1 MSENADIKAIL
12 TNPNMTDRTIE
23 YYFFKKWLGE
33 SIFTANGDAWKL
45 KTKQYY
51 PFFNIKFVQNAFPVF
66 EHHSENLIESMKNNT
81 GIDFDIYHKVDS
93 FAIDVII
100 ELTLGIRNNSHENPT
115 NFQHYLHENSKTTVW
130 RMFHP
135 VFRYDFLFSF
145 THKCKEGQRMIKE
158 FRAYIQ
164 EAIERTRKKGL
175 MDHRKTLIDI
185 DCSISQSTLPM
196 SDVKIQD
203 NLLSTIYGGF
213 GTMSS
218 SVSFLT
224 FCLAKYPEVQEKV
237 YQEIKE
243 NINPNEPLTIPTLNT
258 LKYTNLVIKE
268 ALRMYTPAPSVLRS
282 NSEPLELNGYTY
294 PANTSFVLSLY
305 NAHHNPEN
313 YEDPEEFLPERH
325 DVSENSENNIHNFV
339 AFAPGARG
347 CRGNKIAEYQ
357 LKTFVV
363 KMLNS
368 YKIGL
373 KEGFEPE
380 LSWDI
385 ILKPYNG
392 IWINLSARN

>member
-1 MSENADIKAIL
+1 MSEKEDIKAIL
-12 TNPNMTDRTIE
+12 TNPKMLDRPIE
-23 YYFFKKWLGE
+23 FDIFKAWLGE
-33 SIFTANGDAWKL
+33 SLFTYNGD
-45 KTKQYY
+45 
-51 PFFNIKFVQNAFPVF
+51 
-66 EHHSENLIESMKNNT
+66 
-81 GIDFDIYHKVDS
+81 GFD
-93 FAIDVII
+93 
-100 ELTLGIRNNSHENPT
+100 
-115 NFQHYLHENSKTTVW
+115 
-130 RMFHP
+130 
-135 VFRYDFLFSF
+135 
-145 THKCKEGQRMIKE
+145 
-158 FRAYIQ
+158 
-164 EAIERTRKKGL
+164 
-175 MDHRKTLIDI
+175 
-185 DCSISQSTLPM
+185 
-196 SDVKIQD
+196 
-203 NLLSTIYGGF
+203 
-213 GTMSS
+213 TMSS
-218 SVSFLT
+218 SLSFLT

-243 NINPNEPLTIPTLNT
+243 NINPDEPLTVQTLNT

-305 NAHHNPEN
+305 NAHLNPEN
-313 YEDPEEFLPERH
+313 YQDPEKFLPERH
-325 DVSENSENNIHNFV
+325 DVIKSSENNNIFSFLS
-339 AFAPGARG
+339 FAPGVRG

-385 ILKPYNG
+385 VLKPYNG